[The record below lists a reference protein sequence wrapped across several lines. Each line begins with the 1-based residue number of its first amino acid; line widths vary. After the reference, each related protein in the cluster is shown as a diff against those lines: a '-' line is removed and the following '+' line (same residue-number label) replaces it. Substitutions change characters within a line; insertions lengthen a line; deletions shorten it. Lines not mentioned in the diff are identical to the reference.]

1 MGLHSPNLYTLKFAF
16 SRDSTGTHH
25 VTDSTVAMELFEQ
38 EIEQRSR
45 DLQEVAMERLEQ
57 RLRHLSDELTWPTRP
72 NMSQWFVDR
81 RNQCRAM
88 VEELFDRDVILG
100 RDDSVLHDG
109 DTVYVVNHQRYGL
122 SQPMHVVDEFFGIA
136 CHGYPMAQML
146 ENIYD
151 DPGECITELPSFELV
166 SQAGCF
172 VNAVICIQQLFRTR
186 RSFRTLVGAQLLP
199 IRLRHMAVQHTVAQ
213 FLDLRPPKTAVECS
227 VLCGTCDLAWFEEG
241 WICPVMCKRLWP
253 LWFAIVVGSCGP
265 VDIAGVSQAASLG

>member
-1 MGLHSPNLYTLKFAF
+1 
-16 SRDSTGTHH
+16 
-25 VTDSTVAMELFEQ
+25 
-38 EIEQRSR
+38 
-45 DLQEVAMERLEQ
+45 
-57 RLRHLSDELTWPTRP
+57 
-72 NMSQWFVDR
+72 MSQWFVDR

-88 VEELFDRDVILG
+88 VFDLFDRGVILG

-109 DTVYVVNHQRYGL
+109 DTVYMVNYRHYGL
-122 SQPMHVVDEFFGIA
+122 SQPMCVVDEFLGLG
-136 CHGYPMAQML
+136 CYGYPTAHL
-146 ENIYD
+146 SEPDIVD
-151 DPGECITELPSFELV
+151 DESCFDAPSFAMV

-172 VNAVICIQQLFRTR
+172 VNAVICIQRLFRTR
-186 RSFRTLVGAQLLP
+186 RSFRMLAGAQLLP
-199 IRLRHMAVQHTVAQ
+199 IQLRHMVIQHTVAQ